1 MMSLSIRM
9 AGPSLRTEDLFNLD
23 HLYRLYLCIIQRMR
37 LELHA
42 MEIDLHKV
50 NATDCAVPC
59 CSVIKSHG
67 ILVSHGS
74 ELRCAWE
81 ILWNVLCSILDS
93 DRKIEIIEKVESL
106 HHCVEAG
113 RLCRDCSLEER
124 STYKS

>member
-23 HLYRLYLCIIQRMR
+23 HLHRLYLCIIQRMR

-50 NATDCAVPC
+50 NATDCAVPRR
-59 CSVIKSHG
+59 SVIKSHG
-67 ILVSHGS
+67 ILVCHSC
-74 ELRCAWE
+74 ELCCAWKT
-81 ILWNVLCSILDS
+81 LWNILCSVLDS

-113 RLCRDCSLEER
+113 RLSWRCSLEER
-124 STYKS
+124 GTYKS